1 MSYADQIFIE
11 NCKDIL
17 AHGVWDTDL
26 PVRPRWEDGSPA
38 HTVKRFGIVDRYDLA
53 AEFPVQ
59 TIRKMAFKRAL
70 DELLR
75 IWKKKSSDIHDLG
88 SHIWDAWADESGS
101 IGKAYGYQL
110 GVKHHYR
117 EGDFDQVDRVLYDLK
132 HDKPRR
138 VDTPYRPMDICCR
151 ALDAG
156 FLIDLPVLKGHC
168 QTAMTCA
175 LKNCKGCLPDREKR
189 RFHSEGLMEPI
200 AALAAALRPALTIVD
215 SICGDLDFEEGGN
228 PVYTGRMLL
237 GTDPVQIDAYGCKLM
252 GLSLEDVPYIALA
265 EGWGAGSTALDPQD
279 LVRLNAPQAAADY
292 PRPSGKVARLAGRV
306 QAESACSACYA
317 SLIRALYT
325 AGDPGGVPIAIGQGW
340 KGRTFDGL
348 GVGRCCDCASRQVMG
363 CPPTAKEIA
372 AALRG

>member
-1 MSYADQIFIE
+1 MSKIYEIYGGDPHEMTLSLMEAAQVHAMIPAGASVALKPNLVVAGTPDSGATTHGGVLTGAIE
-11 NCKDIL
+11 YL
-17 AHGVWDTDL
+17 QAHGVRDISIIEGSWVGDDTG
-26 PVRPRWEDGSPA
+26 RA
-38 HTVKRFGIVDRYDLA
+38 FHTCGYDA
-53 AEFPVQ
+53 
-59 TIRKMAFKRAL
+59 IGRK
-70 DELLR
+70 
-75 IWKKKSSDIHDLG
+75 
-88 SHIWDAWADESGS
+88 
-101 IGKAYGYQL
+101 YG
-110 GVKHHYR
+110 VP
-117 EGDFDQVDRVLYDLK
+117 LYDLK
-132 HDKPRR
+132 HDQTRR

-252 GLSLEDVPYIALA
+252 GLSLEEVPYIALA

-279 LVRLNAPQAAADY
+279 LIRLNTPQAAADY
-292 PRPSGKVARLAGRV
+292 PRPSGKVARLARRV
-306 QAESACSACYA
+306 QADSACSACYA

-325 AGDPGGVPIAIGQGW
+325 AGEPGGVPIAIGQGW
-340 KGRTFDGL
+340 KGKPFDGL
-348 GVGRCCDCASRQVMG
+348 GVGRCCDRASRQVMG
-363 CPPTAKEIA
+363 CPPTAEEIA